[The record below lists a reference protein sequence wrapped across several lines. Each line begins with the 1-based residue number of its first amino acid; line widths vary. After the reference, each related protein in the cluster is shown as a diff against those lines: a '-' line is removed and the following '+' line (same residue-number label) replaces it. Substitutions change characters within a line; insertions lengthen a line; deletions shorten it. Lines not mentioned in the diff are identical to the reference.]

1 VSPPP
6 ARERLPALDVLR
18 GLVMVLMAL
27 DHARDF
33 FGDLR
38 LDPLDLDH
46 TTPALFATR
55 IVTHVCAPAFVFLA
69 GASAFLHGRR
79 LSSRAALARYLLTRG
94 LWLIVLELT
103 LVNAAWQLSFTSG
116 FIYVQVIAA
125 IGAGMV
131 GLALLVALPPAV
143 VGLIGVAIVAG
154 HNLFDGVDFPPGT
167 LARDLWTLAHVDR
180 EVRLG
185 SLTLV
190 VIYPLLPWLGV
201 MALGYGYGPVLEIER
216 TDRRGIA
223 LRRGLLLVI
232 LFVALRAILPYGDPH
247 PYAEQETRA
256 LSCMAFLNCTKYP
269 PSLQYLA
276 MTLGPVL
283 LGLALFDRPPGWI
296 ARRLATFGRVPLF
309 FYVLHILLLAAAS
322 LAFYEATLGVPYRAL
337 RDFFRY
343 VPAGYGNGLG
353 TVYLAWAGVV
363 LALYPLCAWYGGV
376 RRRSASPLLTYL

>member
-1 VSPPP
+1 MSAPP
-6 ARERLPALDVLR
+6 ARERLPALDVMR

-27 DHARDF
+27 DHARDY
-33 FGDLR
+33 FGDMR

-94 LWLIVLELT
+94 LWLIALELT
-103 LVNAAWQLSFTSG
+103 VVNAAWQLSFTSG
-116 FIYVQVIAA
+116 FIYIQVIAA

-154 HNLFDGVDFPPGT
+154 HNLLDGVDFPPGT
-167 LARDLWTLAHVDR
+167 AARDLWTLAHVDR
-180 EVRLG
+180 VVEFGR
-185 SLTLV
+185 LTLV

-201 MALGYGYGPVLEIER
+201 MALGYGYGPVLLLER
-216 TDRRGIA
+216 PDRRGIA
-223 LRRGLLLVI
+223 LRRGLLLLI
-232 LFVALRAILPYGDPH
+232 LFVALRAMVPYGDPH

-283 LGLALFDRPPGWI
+283 VGLALFDRPPGWI

-309 FYVLHILLLAAAS
+309 FYVLHVLLLAAAS
-322 LAFYEATLGVPYRAL
+322 MAFYEATLGVPYRAL
-337 RDFFRY
+337 RDFFVY
-343 VPAGYGNGLG
+343 VPPGYGNGLR
-353 TVYLAWAGVV
+353 TVYLAWACTL
-363 LALYPLCAWYGGV
+363 LALYPLCAWYAGV
-376 RRRSASPLLTYL
+376 KRRSASPLLTYL